1 MLVTGFN
8 QTIEARRR
16 MQKQDAFNSLRIGDG
31 MTHGTRGFLVIEKRP
46 AL

>member
-8 QTIEARRR
+8 QTIGARRR
-16 MQKQDAFNSLRIGDG
+16 MQKQDAFNS
-31 MTHGTRGFLVIEKRP
+31 RGFLVIEKRV